1 MNFKQLQVGTCTEL
15 GGSLQRA
22 AEVDYAYQPIV
33 SATTLQTHG
42 FEALARFPGGE
53 DGKDVNALFEEA
65 ASSGT
70 IREVEITL
78 LGEAVSKFA
87 HFGGATS
94 TILFCNVDNRLY
106 GECSNASDEILKV
119 IDRSALP
126 ASNVCVEISERMP
139 IESVNALERLVEN
152 LGQANMRIAL
162 DDFGI
167 GLSGLQRLLMIEPHY
182 VKIDRCFIDGL
193 ASNRR
198 KQAIV
203 SKLCGLAHALG
214 FITVAEGIEGEQD
227 FRAARELGCD
237 LAQGFLIARP
247 ISRVGDL
254 RLSYDSVNTSVNRHR
269 VSSRVAELVSNLE
282 PIEIDAPLANAANRF
297 KNTEG
302 LRLLPVVDSEGL
314 VKGALYEEDI
324 RRLLMSEFGGA
335 LLANR
340 GVNTQVRSL
349 MRRCPLGE
357 AQGSVEAIVNS
368 YVASEE
374 ALGMVLVLDGRYAG
388 YLSNNAVLRL
398 AAERDVSEAR
408 DQNPLTHLPGNQS
421 IQRQIEIALSTKGAA
436 TLALLDFDHF
446 KAFNDCYG
454 FAAGDRSIQMLAKLL
469 TELRRK
475 CGAFVGHIGGD
486 DFFVLM
492 QGQDS
497 ECLIQLQELCTK
509 FASDVR
515 VFYNDRDLEAGG
527 IHSIDRF
534 GEQRFFPMMRVSA
547 GIIHLPNNRSHLST
561 SLVERELGVL
571 KNSAK
576 ASDSG
581 VVASYLPECAPALMT
596 SELGRVFKASRE
608 TGSRRV
614 ECDA

>member
-1 MNFKQLQVGTCTEL
+1 MNIKQSKVETRSEL
-15 GGSLQRA
+15 PGSLQRA
-22 AEVDYAYQPIV
+22 AQVDYAYQPIV

-42 FEALARFPGGE
+42 FEALARFPGSQCGAE
-53 DGKDVNALFEEA
+53 VNVLLEEA

-70 IREVEITL
+70 IREIETTL
-78 LGEAVSKFA
+78 VGKAVSKFA
-87 HFGGATS
+87 QFGGALS

-106 GECSNASDEILKV
+106 GECANASNEILNV
-119 IDRSALP
+119 IRGSGLP
-126 ASNVCVEISERMP
+126 AGNVCVEISETVP
-139 IESVNALERLVEN
+139 IQSINALERLLGN
-152 LGQANMRIAL
+152 LTQSNVRIAL

-167 GLSGLQRLLMIEPHY
+167 GLSGLQRLLLIEPHY

-193 ASNRR
+193 ASNQR

-203 SKLCGLAHALG
+203 SKLCGLAHSLG
-214 FITVAEGIEGEQD
+214 FITVAEGIEDEQD

-247 ISRVGDL
+247 ISRVCDL
-254 RLSYDSVNTSVNRHR
+254 RLTYGNVNTNVTRHR
-269 VSSRVAELVSNLE
+269 ISSRVAELLSNLE
-282 PIEIDAPLANAANRF
+282 PIDIDAPLAQAVNRF
-297 KNTEG
+297 RDAESV
-302 LRLLPVVDSEGL
+302 RLLPVIDSAGI
-314 VKGALYEEDI
+314 VKGAVYEEDI
-324 RRLLMSEFGGA
+324 RRLVMSEFGTA

-349 MRRCPLGE
+349 MRRCPIGE
-357 AQGSVEAIVNS
+357 AQGSVEAIVDS

-408 DQNPLTHLPGNQS
+408 DQNPLTRLPGNQS
-421 IQRQIEIALSTKGAA
+421 IKRQIDVALSTKGPV

-454 FAAGDRSIQMLAKLL
+454 FAAGDRCIRIFAKSLS
-469 TELRRK
+469 ELRRK

-492 QGQDS
+492 QGEHS
-497 ECLIQLQELCTK
+497 ECLLQLQELCAK
-509 FASDVR
+509 FENDVR
-515 VFYNDRDLEAGG
+515 VFYHDQDLEAGG

-534 GEQRFFPMMRVSA
+534 GEQRFFPLMRVST
-547 GIIHLPNNRSHLST
+547 GIIHLPSNRSHLSM

-571 KNSAK
+571 KCSAK

-581 VVASYLPECAPALMT
+581 VAASHLPECVPALMN
-596 SELGRVFKASRE
+596 SELGRVFMAVNRPPEIGFS
-608 TGSRRV
+608 
-614 ECDA
+614 D